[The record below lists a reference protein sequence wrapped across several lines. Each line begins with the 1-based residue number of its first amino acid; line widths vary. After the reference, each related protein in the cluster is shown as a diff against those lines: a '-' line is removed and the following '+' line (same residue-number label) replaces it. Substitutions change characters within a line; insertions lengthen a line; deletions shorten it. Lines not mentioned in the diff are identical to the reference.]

1 MNESSKY
8 LKFLPDVYREDDGS
22 TGENFTGRFLN
33 AFERALAGD
42 PNDAGPRGVEEL
54 LDQIQGYFDPTV
66 APPQFI
72 DWLASWVALEL
83 EQSQDWM
90 QADFGLTQASADQL
104 VPLDA
109 ARDTR
114 NRRLIQG
121 AANLYRTR
129 GTKAGIEAYLGLYAG
144 DLNVTLNEITDLFIV
159 GVSSTVGSGAMIG
172 ERPHY
177 FQVKVVVPAPNPEI
191 LVQYKRSVRAIID
204 SEKPAHT
211 SYDLLIETP
220 RMQISPTG
228 SRVGVNTL
236 LGGIQLG

>member
-1 MNESSKY
+1 MNEQSKY
-8 LKFLPDVYREDDGS
+8 LKFLPDVYREDDESVGA
-22 TGENFTGRFLN
+22 NFMGRFLN

-42 PNDAGPRGVEEL
+42 PDDSGPRGVEDL
-54 LDQIQGYFDPTV
+54 LGRIQGYFDPTV
-66 APPQFI
+66 SPPQFL

-90 QADFGLTQASADQL
+90 QADFGETRQAADQL
-104 VPLDA
+104 VPLVA
-109 ARDTR
+109 ERDTR

-121 AANLYRTR
+121 ATNLYRTR

-144 DLNVTLNEITDLFIV
+144 DLNVTLNELTELFIV
-159 GVSSTVGSGAMIG
+159 GTTSTVGSGAMIG

-177 FQVKVVVPAPNPEI
+177 FQVKVVVPAPNPAV
-191 LVQYKRSVRAIID
+191 LAQYKRSVRAIID

-211 SYDLLIETP
+211 FYDLLIETP

-228 SRVGVNTL
+228 SQVGVNTL